1 MRVFLDTNVVC
12 DALFEREP
20 WKDDALAIL
29 RLSRQQAITAMV
41 SALTIAN
48 VFYVGRKLV
57 GRERAISTI
66 RACMATFV
74 VVSLDREAV
83 SEALGRGG
91 SDFEDDLQLTLA
103 LRSNAEVVVTRDAVG
118 FRGSPL
124 NTWTPARFLAH
135 LQGPNP

>member
-1 MRVFLDTNVVC
+1 MFLDTNVVC
-12 DALFEREP
+12 NALFERDP

-29 RLSRQQAITAMV
+29 RLSSQQTITAIV

-57 GRERAISTI
+57 GRERAVSTI
-66 RACMATFV
+66 RTCLATFV

-103 LRSNAEVVVTRDAVG
+103 MRSSAEAVVTRDAIG

-124 NTWTPARFLAH
+124 TTWNPTEFLAR
-135 LQGPNP
+135 LQGTFQ